1 VLSSAPAELAREGPV
16 DEAAEF
22 VPLGGPDRWSLAWA
36 RLYGPGVVVVAAVS
50 AAWLIGSDSRYYAS
64 LGVRFCVFL
73 LAAMGANL
81 LFGYGGYVVA
91 AYGAL
96 LGVAAYAFAIA
107 VNAGVPPPLAGA
119 VGIAAT
125 VVSCGLLALPALR
138 LSGIYLAVATLSFQF
153 GMSGVFEGWSD
164 VTGGIQGLKI
174 EELRRA
180 SLFGLDGDDQ
190 WIAAVVAITAVVLL
204 AWTRLVRGSVGRSI
218 VALREAPLA
227 TRCVGARPTVWTLV
241 TFVVAGI
248 PLGLAGV
255 LLAADSAF
263 VSAPSFDL
271 NTTLLILLSVIV
283 GGLGRVGGSVIAAL
297 VSVVFVESLATSEY
311 SPVYFSGGVLLALLV
326 LPRGVVHLPEQL
338 SSWART
344 ARELVRQRTRT
355 SAPGS

>member
-1 VLSSAPAELAREGPV
+1 
-16 DEAAEF
+16 
-22 VPLGGPDRWSLAWA
+22 
-36 RLYGPGVVVVAAVS
+36 VAAV
-50 AAWLIGSDSRYYAS
+50 AFALWLIRSDSRYDAS

-107 VNAGVPPPLAGA
+107 VNAGVPAPAAGA
-119 VGIAAT
+119 IGVATT
-125 VVSCGLLALPALR
+125 VVASALLALPALR

-153 GMSGVFEGWSD
+153 GMSGVFEGWAE

-174 EELRRA
+174 EDLSRGA
-180 SLFGLDGDDQ
+180 VFGLDGTDQ
-190 WIAAVVAITAVVLL
+190 WIGGVVAVTAVVLL
-204 AWTRLVRGSVGRSI
+204 SWTRLVRGSVGRSI
-218 VALREAPLA
+218 VALRDAPLA
-227 TRCVGARPTVWTLV
+227 HRCVGGRPTMWTLV
-241 TFVVAGI
+241 TFVVAGV

-283 GGLGRVGGSVIAAL
+283 GGLGRVGGSLIAAL

-338 SSWART
+338 ATWVRGAGD
-344 ARELVRQRTRT
+344 LVRRRVR
-355 SAPGS
+355 PGVPRR